1 MRYKWEPF
9 VPMLQL
15 LKELQLASGRIA
27 ELQSEDDEPDE
38 GFQFD
43 EAVSLGDGTLE
54 LRRADGSVIAR
65 FKAESAELLA
75 ASLRAAGAT
84 NVSPEP
90 DTP

>member
-1 MRYKWEPF
+1 M
-9 VPMLQL
+9 
-15 LKELQLASGRIA
+15 
-27 ELQSEDDEPDE
+27 
-38 GFQFD
+38 
-43 EAVSLGDGTLE
+43 GTLE
-54 LRRADGSVIAR
+54 LRRTDGSVIAR